1 LLIQIVAG
9 DNVLFSFKDFALDG
23 ERRELRT
30 RGTIVPIELAG
41 F

>member
-1 LLIQIVAG
+1 LLIQIVPG
-9 DNVLFSFKDFALDG
+9 GNVLFSFKDFAFDG
-23 ERRELRT
+23 ERRELRA